1 MRKMLMLFKQRSLMA
16 ALFVFLFSMLAY
28 SPESVCQTAPIGPSL
43 PVKTLGA
50 GMHRIQ
56 AEVAATNTSRS
67 RGLMFRKELAPNHG
81 MLFVF
86 EQANVQCFW
95 MRNTPLPLSIAFI
108 LDDGTITN
116 IADMAPMTENSHCST
131 APVRYTLEMEQ
142 GWFAKRGITA
152 GKKITGIQ

>member
-1 MRKMLMLFKQRSLMA
+1 MTA
-16 ALFVFLFSMLAY
+16 ALTYTHEA
-28 SPESVCQTAPIGPSL
+28 VCQTAPAGPAL
-43 PVKTLGA
+43 PIQTLSA

-56 AEVAATNTSRS
+56 AEVAATEATRA

-95 MRNTPLPLSIAFI
+95 MRNTLLPLSIAFI

-116 IADMAPMTENSHCST
+116 IADMAPMTANSHCST
-131 APVRYTLEMEQ
+131 AAVRYTLEMEQ

-152 GKKITGIQ
+152 GKKVTGIR

>member
-1 MRKMLMLFKQRSLMA
+1 MYKLLCLIRQRTLLGVLSVCVLSSS
-16 ALFVFLFSMLAY
+16 ALFGAGAASSALA
-28 SPESVCQTAPIGPSL
+28 QAL
-43 PVKTLGA
+43 PVKTLTA
-50 GMHRIQ
+50 GMHVIH
-56 AEVAATNTSRS
+56 AEVASTDATRS
-67 RGLMFRKELAPNHG
+67 RGLMYRKTLAPNSG

-95 MRNTPLPLSIAFI
+95 MRNTLLPLSIAFI

-131 APVRYTLEMEQ
+131 AAVRYTLEMEQ
-142 GWFAKRGITA
+142 GWFASHGIAA